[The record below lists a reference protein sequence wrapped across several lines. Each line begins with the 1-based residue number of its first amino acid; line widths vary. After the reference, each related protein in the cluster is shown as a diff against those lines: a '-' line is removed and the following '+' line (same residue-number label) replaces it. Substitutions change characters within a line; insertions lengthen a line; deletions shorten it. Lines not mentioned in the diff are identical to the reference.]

1 MIGIKQSD
9 FSKYKRTYKLNT
21 KICIL
26 DYGSGNVASVRNSF
40 DRLGLESFI
49 SNEALDV
56 MRASHL
62 VLPGVG
68 AFKASMEKI
77 ENELPLE
84 LIKAQILLGKP
95 LLGICV
101 GMQVFAESG
110 FEFGIHHGLN
120 LIPGSEVIELP
131 ADVSKPHVGWDS
143 IEIQNNHPILNNI
156 DDGADFYFV
165 HSYIVTKIDN
175 SSLIASCD
183 YGVKFPAVLAKDNL
197 IGVQFHPEKSQNN
210 GDRLLRNFVELI
222 A

>member
-1 MIGIKQSD
+1 
-9 FSKYKRTYKLNT
+9 
-21 KICIL
+21 L

-77 ENELPLE
+77 EKELPLD

>member
-1 MIGIKQSD
+1 MIGIERNASL
-9 FSKYKRTYKLNT
+9 KYKRTLKLNS

-40 DRLGLESFI
+40 DRLELESFI
-49 SNEALDV
+49 SNEVPDIV
-56 MRASHL
+56 RASHL

-77 ENELPLE
+77 ENKLPLDV
-84 LIKAQILLGKP
+84 ISAQISQGKP
-95 LLGICV
+95 MLGICV

-110 FEFGIHHGLN
+110 FEFEMYPGLN
-120 LIPGSEVIELP
+120 LIQGSEVIELP
-131 ADVSKPHVGWDS
+131 TTVPKPHVGWDS
-143 IEIQNNHPILNNI
+143 IKIQKNHPILNNI

-165 HSYIVTKIDN
+165 HSYYISKINDLN
-175 SSLIASCD
+175 LIASCD
-183 YGVKFPAVLAKDNL
+183 YGVKFPAIIAKENL

-210 GDRLLRNFVELI
+210 GDKLLRNFVELI

>member
-49 SNEALDV
+49 SNEVLDV

-77 ENELPLE
+77 EKELPLD

-110 FEFGIHHGLN
+110 FEFEIHPGLN

-143 IEIQNNHPILNNI
+143 IEIQNYHPILNHI

-165 HSYIVTKIDN
+165 HSYFVTKIDN

-197 IGVQFHPEKSQNN
+197 IGVQFHPEKSQSN

>member
-1 MIGIKQSD
+1 MIGRKQND
-9 FSKYKRTYKLNT
+9 FLKYKRTYKLNT

-56 MRASHL
+56 TRASHL

-77 ENELPLE
+77 ENELPLD

-110 FEFGIHHGLN
+110 FEFEIHPGLN

-143 IEIQNNHPILNNI
+143 IEIQNYHPILNNI

-165 HSYIVTKIDN
+165 HSYVVTKIDN

-197 IGVQFHPEKSQNN
+197 IGVQFHPEKSQSN

>member
-1 MIGIKQSD
+1 MIGIERNVCL
-9 FSKYKRTYKLNT
+9 KYRRTYKLNS

-49 SNEALDV
+49 SNEVSDIV
-56 MRASHL
+56 RASHL

-77 ENELPLE
+77 ENRLPLDV
-84 LIKAQILLGKP
+84 IRAQISLGKP

-110 FEFGIHHGLN
+110 FEFEIYPGLN
-120 LIPGSEVIELP
+120 LIPSSEVIELP
-131 ADVSKPHVGWDS
+131 ATVPKPHVGWDS
-143 IEIQNNHPILNNI
+143 IEIQKNHPILNNI
-156 DDGADFYFV
+156 DNGADFYFV
-165 HSYIVTKIDN
+165 HSYFVSKIDD
-175 SSLIASCD
+175 SSLIANCD
-183 YGVKFPAVLAKDNL
+183 YGVKFPAVLARDNL

-210 GDRLLRNFVELI
+210 GDKLLRNFVELI

>member
-1 MIGIKQSD
+1 MIGIERNVCL
-9 FSKYKRTYKLNT
+9 KYRRTYKLNS

-49 SNEALDV
+49 SNEVSDIV
-56 MRASHL
+56 RASHL

-77 ENELPLE
+77 ENRLPLDV
-84 LIKAQILLGKP
+84 IRAQISLGKP

-110 FEFGIHHGLN
+110 FEFELYPGLN

-131 ADVSKPHVGWDS
+131 ATVPKPHVGWDS
-143 IEIQNNHPILNNI
+143 IEIQKIHPILNNI
-156 DDGADFYFV
+156 DNGADFYFV
-165 HSYIVTKIDN
+165 HSYFVSKIDD
-175 SSLIASCD
+175 SSLIANCD
-183 YGVKFPAVLAKDNL
+183 YGVKFPAVLARDNL
-197 IGVQFHPEKSQNN
+197 IGVQFHPEKSQHN
-210 GDRLLRNFVELI
+210 GDKLLRNFVELI